1 VKTKALILLTGAR
14 GIGKST
20 VCQRLVALWRER
32 GGVPAGLITRTVGPE
47 RYLVDVATGEERLLA
62 AEDTALAGPRR
73 GKFSFSEEALVWGN
87 EVVRRAVA
95 GPADLV
101 LLDEVGPLELVK
113 GAGFLPALEAL
124 LGSEQDALVVV
135 RPGLLEQV
143 QAMATGRTMRV
154 AEVTVREREVLPGH
168 IARLLTEPLRHP

>member
-1 VKTKALILLTGAR
+1 MKTKTLILLTGAR

-32 GGVPAGLITRTVGPE
+32 GGVPAGLITRTAGPE
-47 RYLVDVATGEERLLA
+47 RYLVDVASGEERLLA

-73 GKFSFSEEALVWGN
+73 GKFSFSEEALGWGN

-95 GPADLV
+95 GPADLL

-113 GAGFLPALEAL
+113 GAGFRPALEIL
-124 LGSEQDALVVV
+124 LGSGKDALVVV
-135 RPGLLEQV
+135 RPALLEKV
-143 QAMATGRTMRV
+143 RGMAGTRVVRTYKVTLEDREGL
-154 AEVTVREREVLPGH
+154 AERIMEGKV
-168 IARLLTEPLRHP
+168 